1 MSRGQRLGWRRQ
13 RRLGLR
19 CVLRTPGTM
28 RFVRQAHQRFE
39 VVRAGASGW
48 LGWRNRLATG
58 SGVVG
63 PQPIEHEEEPHQCNE
78 PELAEKEGWYHGNAP
93 ADDGEMRAFYE
104 TVVKTPGLASPCTM
118 K

>member
-13 RRLGLR
+13 RRLGRR
-19 CVLRTPGTM
+19 CFLRTQGTM
-28 RFVRQAHQRFE
+28 RFVRQAHKRFA

-48 LGWRNRLATG
+48 LGWRDRLATG

-78 PELAEKEGWYHGNAP
+78 PELVEKEGWYHGNAP
-93 ADDGEMRAFYE
+93 ADDGEMRAFYPVFG
-104 TVVKTPGLASPCTM
+104 TQ
-118 K
+118 